1 MDVLPTYDENFSK
14 IVKKW
19 QVNNLIGKLMLIIE
33 GMGLQKGQEEAV
45 KSLIKQEIWKEI
57 NEGIYI
63 SPEVQK
69 INQEESVRVV
79 NDRLIEIIAAN
90 ITPQI

>member
-1 MDVLPTYDENFSK
+1 
-14 IVKKW
+14 
-19 QVNNLIGKLMLIIE
+19 MLIIE